1 MQALKFSFRSILE
14 KFPGPSAH
22 NADESQIFRILP
34 NLSETSQIS
43 LLYHIKLFWS
53 DPGT

>member
-22 NADESQIFRILP
+22 VADESEIFRIFP
-34 NLSETSQIS
+34 IPSETSQIS
-43 LLYHIKLFWS
+43 QLYHIKLFWI